1 MNEPTKSNRG
11 RPSKT
16 TRSIQVNCSLPEDIV
31 TRMKLHLWSD
41 AEGKVPHGSQ
51 SGLIEQA
58 LREYFSR
65 FDSYGMGGFE

>member
-1 MNEPTKSNRG
+1 MIEPTAKSNRG

-58 LREYFSR
+58 LREYFLRRSG
-65 FDSYGMGGFE
+65 DEHVQD